1 MADKRKLDR
10 EGLEI
15 YLLNLLLAYRPML
28 FVCGI
33 FLLFYAIGMITQS
46 VILGMVALLP
56 PIFLL
61 LLCYS
66 YHLTLQTAKFA
77 AWLRTL
83 WQRDA

>member
-15 YLLNLLLAYRPML
+15 YLLNLLLAYRPLL

-33 FLLFYAIGMITQS
+33 FLLFYAIGMLTQS
-46 VILGMVALLP
+46 VLVGLVTLLP

-61 LLCYS
+61 LMCYS